1 MPNLRRR
8 KKSKDKD
15 DEIIEEE
22 LDEEDENENENEYE
36 DESEIGA
43 VERLTTQLLESNA
56 KIVEL
61 EAKTK
66 TTLTGSQFLTIVLV
80 GPLFLAFVT
89 LGVLIVWKTTSKPA
103 EIAPHLDI
111 ILVAFA
117 IFANPVTAAAGVI
130 VGLMQDDNKKKNDDK
145 E

>member
-1 MPNLRRR
+1 MVD
-8 KKSKDKD
+8 KQKSPKSV
-15 DEIIEEE
+15 EE
-22 LDEEDENENENEYE
+22 
-36 DESEIGA
+36 
-43 VERLTTQLLESNA
+43 QLLEA
-56 KIVEL
+56 KAEIVEL
-61 EAKTK
+61 RASTK

-117 IFANPVTAAAGVI
+117 IFANPVTAAAAAV
-130 VGLMQDDNKKKNDDK
+130 LNAMNDESKKKNK
-145 E
+145 QEE

>member
-1 MPNLRRR
+1 MTQERVN
-8 KKSKDKD
+8 
-15 DEIIEEE
+15 E
-22 LDEEDENENENEYE
+22 L
-36 DESEIGA
+36 ESELLNS
-43 VERLTTQLLESNA
+43 ERR
-56 KIVEL
+56 IVEL

-66 TTLTGSQFLTIVLV
+66 TTLTGGQFLTMVLV

-117 IFANPVTAAAGVI
+117 IFVNPVTAAASVI
-130 VGLMQDDNKKKNDDK
+130 VALMQDEIKSRLKSEEGK
-145 E
+145 

>member
-1 MPNLRRR
+1 MV
-8 KKSKDKD
+8 
-15 DEIIEEE
+15 EEE
-22 LDEEDENENENEYE
+22 NTQTTEE
-36 DESEIGA
+36 
-43 VERLTTQLLESNA
+43 QLLDANT
-56 KIVEL
+56 KIAEL

-66 TTLTGSQFLTIVLV
+66 TTLTGSQFLTIVLI

-117 IFANPVTAAAGVI
+117 IFANPVTAASAVI
-130 VGLMQDDNKKKNDDK
+130 VSIMQDDMKSKYK
-145 E
+145 EDS

>member
-8 KKSKDKD
+8 KKSKDKEDEEILEEESD
-15 DEIIEEE
+15 DE
-22 LDEEDENENENEYE
+22 DEDEYENEN
-36 DESEIGA
+36 EIGA

-130 VGLMQDDNKKKNDDK
+130 VGLMQDDNRKKNDD
-145 E
+145 EE

>member
-1 MPNLRRR
+1 MADAEDTELTKEASLELELRQAQ
-8 KKSKDKD
+8 
-15 DEIIEEE
+15 
-22 LDEEDENENENEYE
+22 
-36 DESEIGA
+36 G
-43 VERLTTQLLESNA
+43 

-117 IFANPVTAAAGVI
+117 IFANPVTAAASVI
-130 VGLMQDDNKKKNDDK
+130 VSMMQDEGRKKDKNGDK
-145 E
+145 

>member
-1 MPNLRRR
+1 MAETTP
-8 KKSKDKD
+8 KSL
-15 DEIIEEE
+15 EE
-22 LDEEDENENENEYE
+22 
-36 DESEIGA
+36 
-43 VERLTTQLLESNA
+43 QLLEA
-56 KIVEL
+56 RAEIVEL
-61 EAKTK
+61 RASTK

-111 ILVAFA
+111 ILLALS

-130 VGLMQDDNKKKNDDK
+130 VGMMGDESKKKNK
-145 E
+145 EE

>member
-1 MPNLRRR
+1 MIMN
-8 KKSKDKD
+8 
-15 DEIIEEE
+15 
-22 LDEEDENENENEYE
+22 
-36 DESEIGA
+36 ESEDRVA
-43 VERLTTQLLESNA
+43 ELERELLDSKT

-66 TTLTGSQFLTIVLV
+66 TTLSGSQFLTICLV

-89 LGVLIVWKTTSKPA
+89 LGVLIVWKTTSKPQ

-117 IFANPVTAAAGVI
+117 IFANPVTAAASVI
-130 VGLMQDDNKKKNDDK
+130 VSLMQDEIRSRIKSEEGK
-145 E
+145 

>member
-1 MPNLRRR
+1 MV
-8 KKSKDKD
+8 
-15 DEIIEEE
+15 DENAEEE
-22 LDEEDENENENEYE
+22 V
-36 DESEIGA
+36 G
-43 VERLTTQLLESNA
+43 LTRRELETELVDAKA

-61 EAKTK
+61 ESKTK

-111 ILVAFA
+111 ILVACA
-117 IFANPVTAAAGVI
+117 IFANPVTASAGVI
-130 VGLMQDDNKKKNDDK
+130 VGMMQDDVRKKNEETSK
-145 E
+145 

>member
-1 MPNLRRR
+1 MADDKNL
-8 KKSKDKD
+8 DG
-15 DEIIEEE
+15 IEEKKE
-22 LDEEDENENENEYE
+22 VGLTRLDLE
-36 DESEIGA
+36 
-43 VERLTTQLLESNA
+43 TQLIESKA

-130 VGLMQDDNKKKNDDK
+130 VGLMQDDNKKKNDGED
-145 E
+145 